1 MDVITGILQG
11 DVVVAVVV
19 VKLCKT
25 FKDRCALLLVVS
37 IEGAV
42 MLAADMRLY
51 GFEANCVVAYIS
63 YEVDVFP
70 CDAR

>member
-1 MDVITGILQG
+1 
-11 DVVVAVVV
+11 
-19 VKLCKT
+19 
-25 FKDRCALLLVVS
+25 
-37 IEGAV
+37 